1 MIFYVFFKFT
11 KNVKKLKNSNRDK
24 TQQFKVDRTQTN

>member
-1 MIFYVFFKFT
+1 MIFYVFFKLK

-24 TQQFKVDRTQTN
+24 TQQFKVDKTQTH